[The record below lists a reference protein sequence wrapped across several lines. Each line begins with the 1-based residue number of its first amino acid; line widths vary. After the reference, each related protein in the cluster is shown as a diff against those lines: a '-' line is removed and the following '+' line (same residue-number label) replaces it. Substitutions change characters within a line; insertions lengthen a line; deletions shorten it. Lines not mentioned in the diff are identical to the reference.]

1 MDPTVTA
8 QALTDVAA
16 PYWEA
21 EAEITRRFFA
31 SGPSKDAH
39 IYYLKAQLWKELN
52 PVDGYFN
59 GLHRELSNLVEQFPK
74 IDQEIDRHDYLA
86 LFNQLIQEFNHY
98 VVLADILEHL
108 LGRPIAATDT
118 VQLAE
123 EKKLGAVRRGY
134 AEQSDPVLKA
144 AVRLT
149 EGGGARMFREGAKV
163 TGGKLEQMT
172 AEAMQVI
179 YEDERDHVEDA
190 GADAV
195 TVIRSATDVERMN
208 EALRAISLQRVRMR
222 NEMFGYP
229 MDEAEIEA
237 FIEGIEGAAGHE
249 TSSKG
254 ADQTRP

>member
-1 MDPTVTA
+1 MDSNVTA
-8 QALTDVAA
+8 QTLIAA
-16 PYWEA
+16 AMPYWEA

-31 SGPSKDAH
+31 SPPSKDAH
-39 IYYLKAQLWKELN
+39 IFYLKAQLWKELN

-59 GLHRELSNLVEQFPK
+59 GLHRELANLVEQFPK
-74 IDQEIDRHDYLA
+74 IDKEIDRHDYLS

-108 LGRPIAATDT
+108 LGRPISVADT

-134 AEQSDPVLKA
+134 AEQGDPVLKA

-149 EGGGARMFREGAKV
+149 EGGGARMFREGAKI
-163 TGGKLEQMT
+163 TGGALEDMT
-172 AEAMQVI
+172 AEAMRVI
-179 YEDERDHVEDA
+179 YEDEKDHVEDA
-190 GADAV
+190 AADAE
-195 TVIRSATDVERMN
+195 TVIESAEDFERMN
-208 EALRAISLQRVRMR
+208 GALRAISLQRVRMR

-237 FIEGIEGAAGHE
+237 FIAGWAVTAGRGA
-249 TSSKG
+249 TRKG
-254 ADQTRP
+254 ADQGTP